1 LLTNQIPSRQTA
13 KSFHSRIEKLFQF
26 WYIYNQTSFIY
37 YRMSRE
43 KPLHWVASAKKDY
56 QTFPAEVQ
64 DDMGYALGLAQF
76 GEKHPKAKPWKGQGP
91 GVFEIVEDHRGD
103 TYRAVYTVRFAEVI
117 YVLHAFQKKSK
128 SGIKTPQEDVNLI
141 AERLKR
147 AQADYENRGT
157 T

>member
-1 LLTNQIPSRQTA
+1 LVYFQVIHIFIN
-13 KSFHSRIEKLFQF
+13 KL
-26 WYIYNQTSFIY
+26 
-37 YRMSRE
+37 RE
-43 KPLHWVASAKKDY
+43 KPLYGVASAKKDY
-56 QTFPAEVQ
+56 QTFPDEVQ

-76 GEKHPKAKPWKGQGP
+76 GGKHPKAKPWKGEGT

-103 TYRAVYTVRFAEVI
+103 TYRAVYTVRFAEVV

-147 AQADYENRGT
+147 AQNDYAGRQT